1 MARCWIVHGQRAG
14 GADLAGIAVA
24 LSRLLA
30 TRMGSEFV
38 PS

>member
-1 MARCWIVHGQRAG
+1 MANAPVV
-14 GADLAGIAVA
+14 LSFAGIAVA